1 MTQNVWVKNPS
12 FTPGANFRL
21 FCFPYGGGGASVYH
35 SWAQRLPKT
44 IDVCPIQMPGRENR
58 LKEKLYHHVAPLIP
72 TIAEAIEPLLNKPF
86 AFFGHSLGA
95 VVCFELAR
103 YLRGIT
109 GKTPIHL
116 FVSGHPAPQLPRTR
130 PDLHTLPE
138 EEFKKA
144 IRELNGTPQE
154 VWEYPELVDMV
165 LPILRADF
173 TMYETY
179 TYSQDEPFHCPI
191 TAFGGK
197 DDSMAYP
204 YEIEAWGEQTTA
216 PFTSH
221 FFSGD
226 HFFIQPNQ
234 SEVQQIIAHS
244 LYPQAIALVS
254 TDQYL
259 RT

>member
-1 MTQNVWVKNPS
+1 M
-12 FTPGANFRL
+12 
-21 FCFPYGGGGASVYH
+21 
-35 SWAQRLPKT
+35 
-44 IDVCPIQMPGRENR
+44 
-58 LKEKLYHHVAPLIP
+58 
-72 TIAEAIEPLLNKPF
+72 
-86 AFFGHSLGA
+86 
-95 VVCFELAR
+95 
-103 YLRGIT
+103 
-109 GKTPIHL
+109 
-116 FVSGHPAPQLPRTR
+116 
-130 PDLHTLPE
+130 
-138 EEFKKA
+138 
-144 IRELNGTPQE
+144 
-154 VWEYPELVDMV
+154 WEYPELVDMV

-179 TYSQDEPFHCPI
+179 TYSQDEPFNCPI
-191 TAFGGK
+191 TAFGGS
-197 DDSMAYP
+197 DDPMAHP
-204 YEIEAWGEQTTA
+204 YEIDAWGEQTTA